1 MTVTERIWM
10 KINECGIKPAEIAD
24 KTGIDR
30 ASFTRWKKKDYRPS
44 IDAIVVLSQFFG
56 VSTDWLLTGE
66 QEIYKPN
73 INIETQNSIVKESNL
88 NETIYADKEL
98 SVDEEMLLEAYK
110 NSDRQTKKEI
120 LTFIT
125 SKTFNCKSLK
135 SKFYNSVNTN
145 EAEDETVAGYELKQL
160 VS

>member
-1 MTVTERIWM
+1 MLLTDRIKSIIKDKNTTFASLERELNLGHGTIRKWDTSSPSSD
-10 KINECGIKPAEIAD
+10 KILKIA
-24 KTGIDR
+24 KY
-30 ASFTRWKKKDYRPS
+30 FN
-44 IDAIVVLSQFFG
+44 
-56 VSTDWLLTGE
+56 VSVDWLLTGE

-88 NETIYADKEL
+88 NETIYTDKEL